1 VRNPRGRARCRGHDV
16 EVLDYRSDGSS
27 QVRFISGIMKGTT
40 ISVIS
45 DEVEYP
51 VEIVAEGLLIPEDA
65 GPIEVA
71 SDVLIG
77 MAQQP
82 DDVVCQC
89 SDAEKQG
96 TMTVPDDEL
105 GMYVCGVCGKPSRL
119 ALAKAAAQGGLVW

>member
-1 VRNPRGRARCRGHDV
+1 MRNPRGRARCRGYDV
-16 EVLDYRSDGSS
+16 EVLDERGDGSS
-27 QVRFISGIMKGTT
+27 QIRFISGIMKGTT

-51 VEIVAEGLLIPEDA
+51 ETDDGAAPVVQVNPAVVADSRPA
-65 GPIEVA
+65 P
-71 SDVLIG
+71 SS
-77 MAQQP
+77 P
-82 DDVVCQC
+82 DVVCQC
-89 SDAEKQG
+89 SDAEKEG